1 MICRL
6 VVAAALMELMELILL
21 DVLVVLG
28 KTPMFSLSSW
38 LALLNF
44 GFAAPALV
52 LLSFL

>member
-1 MICRL
+1 MSSVKSRLFYMICRL

-38 LALLNF
+38 LAL
-44 GFAAPALV
+44 
-52 LLSFL
+52 S